1 MFKVVEMEVYVQRS
15 ENIRFLELDTT
26 RKQIQINSLASL
38 SPM

>member
-1 MFKVVEMEVYVQRS
+1 MMEMKVYVQRS

-38 SPM
+38 TPMSE